1 MLVLSRWAGQLLDR
15 HGARLPLTVGPLI
28 TAIGYTLFA
37 LASQDGHYWT
47 SFFSGVLV
55 ISLGMT
61 VTVAPLTT
69 TIMNAIPKSHAG
81 VASGIN
87 NAVSRLASLI
97 AIAAFGALLVMI
109 FVHVLEHQL
118 AALNLPA
125 EEIARIRASR
135 LQLAAIQATDV
146 LATRAI
152 TVSFIRAYRIVI
164 WIAASLT
171 LTGAIVG
178 WAVIKPAPSEA

>member
-1 MLVLSRWAGQLLDR
+1 
-15 HGARLPLTVGPLI
+15 
-28 TAIGYTLFA
+28 
-37 LASQDGHYWT
+37 
-47 SFFSGVLV
+47 
-55 ISLGMT
+55 
-61 VTVAPLTT
+61 
-69 TIMNAIPKSHAG
+69 MNAIPKSHAG

-87 NAVSRLASLI
+87 NAASRLASLI

-118 AALNLPA
+118 AGLNLPA